1 MSNISNTLMD
11 NNVRT
16 NVKVK
21 STVKNYFSLLKPR
34 VMSLSIFTSLVGM
47 IIAPGF
53 IFNYEVIIILFAIS
67 LGSGASGALNMWYER
82 DLDRLMERTKNRVLP
97 LGKVKPI
104 GAFIFGLFLS
114 VLSIGILYVFSNM
127 LAAGILALTIF
138 FYIFVYTIW
147 LKKRTPQN
155 IVIGGAAGA
164 FPPMIGWAA
173 ITGSL
178 SIEISLIFMI
188 IFVWTPPHFWAL
200 ALYKSDDYK
209 KASIPMMPLV
219 VGYEKT
225 VNMIIAY
232 SFILM
237 PVVMSLSFYYSTFY
251 SISIFIL
258 SSIFIYL
265 SLMLRIS
272 LNKPNFE
279 DRAQNLF
286 FFSIFY
292 LFNIF
297 SIILIDN
304 LIW

>member
-1 MSNISNTLMD
+1 MSNISNTLMN

-138 FYIFVYTIW
+138 FYIFI
-147 LKKRTPQN
+147 
-155 IVIGGAAGA
+155 
-164 FPPMIGWAA
+164 
-173 ITGSL
+173 
-178 SIEISLIFMI
+178 
-188 IFVWTPPHFWAL
+188 
-200 ALYKSDDYK
+200 
-209 KASIPMMPLV
+209 
-219 VGYEKT
+219 
-225 VNMIIAY
+225 
-232 SFILM
+232 
-237 PVVMSLSFYYSTFY
+237 
-251 SISIFIL
+251 
-258 SSIFIYL
+258 
-265 SLMLRIS
+265 
-272 LNKPNFE
+272 
-279 DRAQNLF
+279 
-286 FFSIFY
+286 
-292 LFNIF
+292 
-297 SIILIDN
+297 
-304 LIW
+304 

>member
-1 MSNISNTLMD
+1 M
-11 NNVRT
+11 V
-16 NVKVK
+16 
-21 STVKNYFSLLKPR
+21 
-34 VMSLSIFTSLVGM
+34 
-47 IIAPGF
+47 
-53 IFNYEVIIILFAIS
+53 
-67 LGSGASGALNMWYER
+67 
-82 DLDRLMERTKNRVLP
+82 
-97 LGKVKPI
+97 
-104 GAFIFGLFLS
+104 
-114 VLSIGILYVFSNM
+114 
-127 LAAGILALTIF
+127 
-138 FYIFVYTIW
+138 
-147 LKKRTPQN
+147 KKRTPQN

-178 SIEISLIFMI
+178 SIEIFLIFMI

-209 KASIPMMPLV
+209 KANIPMMPLV

>member
-1 MSNISNTLMD
+1 MSNISNTLMN

-104 GAFIFGLFLS
+104 GALIFGLFLS
-114 VLSIGILYVFSNM
+114 ILSIGVLYVFSNM

-138 FYIFVYTIW
+138 FYIFVYTMW

-178 SIEISLIFMI
+178 SFEIFLVFMI

-209 KASIPMMPLV
+209 KANIPMMPLV

-265 SLMLRIS
+265 SLMLKIS

>member
-1 MSNISNTLMD
+1 MSNISNTLMN

-104 GAFIFGLFLS
+104 GALIFGLFLS
-114 VLSIGILYVFSNM
+114 ILSIGVLYVFSNM

-138 FYIFVYTIW
+138 FYIFVYTMW

-178 SIEISLIFMI
+178 SIEIFLIFVI

-209 KASIPMMPLV
+209 KANIPMMPLV

-265 SLMLRIS
+265 SLMLKIS